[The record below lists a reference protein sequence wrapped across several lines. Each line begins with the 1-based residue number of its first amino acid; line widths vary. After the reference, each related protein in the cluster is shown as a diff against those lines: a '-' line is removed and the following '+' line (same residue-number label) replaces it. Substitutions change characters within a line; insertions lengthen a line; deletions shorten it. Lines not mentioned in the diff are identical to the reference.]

1 MSKNLELKIKVDSFS
16 DFENI
21 AKMIGAE
28 RTAVLNQK
36 DVYYNFSIGLLKL
49 RNVNG
54 KYELIKY
61 LRNESGAERWS
72 NYELLYLSGENVEK
86 YLGELFEQEAVVNK
100 IRTLY
105 MYKDTRIHFDEVENL
120 GRFIELEA
128 VVTDSEKE
136 AESQFNFL
144 VEKLNLN
151 LERQINCSYRDL
163 ILKNAAD

>member
-1 MSKNLELKIKVDSFS
+1 MGKNLELKIKVDSFS

-151 LERQINCSYRDL
+151 LDRQINCSYRDL

>member
-1 MSKNLELKIKVDSFS
+1 MGKNLELKIKVDSFS

-136 AESQFNFL
+136 AENQFNFL

-151 LERQINCSYRDL
+151 LDRQINCSYRDL